1 MYQRHFVYS
10 TELQMFRAIKLL
22 YLDFVA
28 FLRQDFKPLPYI
40 YTFTVIILALVFVY
54 TTKLGYAIGRSYA
67 PTPNHFVN
75 GVLMF
80 SGLYFLI
87 AVPVLI
93 MKGQYKSIPKLHFYL
108 KGLVLTMAIGITYA
122 FSWRDYVDLSS
133 FSPQE
138 KVYLGKFLWCNR
150 GLVIELP
157 LLLLLRFCVDRQ
169 QNGFYGLC
177 RGNHHIKAY
186 LWLFV
191 LVLPILIGVSF
202 THDFQTWYPKGKV
215 WLYGDGLFGYPAWAN
230 LLAFELAYLARFLIV
245 ELVFRGALVIGMEKA
260 IARSAVLPMV
270 AVYVALHFNKPVLEA
285 TSAIVGGLVLGALA
299 YQTKHIWG
307 GVIIHISIAFSI
319 EMVRLVQ
326 YYVWGWK

>member
-1 MYQRHFVYS
+1 
-10 TELQMFRAIKLL
+10 MFRAIKLL
-22 YLDFVA
+22 YLDFIA
-28 FLRQDFKPLPYI
+28 FLQQDFKPLPYI
-40 YTFTVIILALVFVY
+40 YTLAVIILAIVFVY
-54 TTKLGYAIGRSYA
+54 TTKLGYNIGRGYA
-67 PTPNHFVN
+67 PTPYRFLNST
-75 GVLMF
+75 LMF

-93 MKGQYKSIPKLHFYL
+93 MQGQYKSIPKLHFYL
-108 KGLVLTMAIGITYA
+108 KGLALTVAIGITYA
-122 FSWRDYVDLSS
+122 FSWRNYVDLSS
-133 FSPQE
+133 FSYPE

-150 GLVIELP
+150 GLLFELP

-169 QNGFYGLC
+169 QKGFYGLC
-177 RGNHHIKAY
+177 RGNHHIRAY

-202 THDFQTWYPKGKV
+202 THDFQAKYPMGKV

-230 LLAFELAYLARFLIV
+230 LLAFQLAYLARFLIV
-245 ELVFRGALVIGMEKA
+245 ELVFRGALVIGMRNV

-285 TSAIVGGLVLGALA
+285 TSAIFGGLFLGALA

-319 EMVRLVQ
+319 EAVRLAQ
-326 YYVWGWK
+326 YYAWGWK

>member
-1 MYQRHFVYS
+1 
-10 TELQMFRAIKLL
+10 MFRAIKLL
-22 YLDFVA
+22 YLEFVA

-40 YTFTVIILALVFVY
+40 YTFTVIIFSLVFVY
-54 TTKLGYAIGRSYA
+54 TTELGHGIGRGYA
-67 PTPNHFVN
+67 PTSNRFVN

-108 KGLVLTMAIGITYA
+108 KGLVLTVAIGTTYA
-122 FSWRDYVDLSS
+122 FSWSNYVDLSS
-133 FSPQE
+133 FSFPE
-138 KVYLGKFLWCNR
+138 KTYLGKFLWCNR

-157 LLLLLRFCVDRQ
+157 LLLLLRFCVDRKQ
-169 QNGFYGLC
+169 KGFYGLC

-191 LVLPILIGVSF
+191 LTLPILIGVSF
-202 THDFQTWYPKGKV
+202 THGFKAYYPMGKV

-245 ELVFRGALVIGMEKA
+245 ELVFRGALVIGMGNV

-285 TSAIVGGLVLGALA
+285 TSAIFGGLFLGALA

-319 EMVRLVQ
+319 EAVRLVQ
-326 YYVWGWK
+326 YYIWGWN